1 MNDLTSKSFKKAFK
15 EAIDLF
21 NNQQWYEAHDAFEDI
36 WNDLVGDERQ
46 IVQGILQ
53 VSVSQFHLNKGNL
66 NGAMILLGEGL
77 GRIRNR
83 VSEDLEIDLVLLC
96 SSLESL
102 LNKLHLKIPLNESD
116 VPFLKKIKQKWN

>member
-1 MNDLTSKSFKKAFK
+1 MNDLTSKSFKESLK

-96 SSLESL
+96 NSLESL
-102 LNKLHLKIPLNESD
+102 LNKLHSKIPLNQSD
-116 VPFLKKIKQKWN
+116 VPFLKIIKTK

>member
-1 MNDLTSKSFKKAFK
+1 MNDLSSKRFKESLQ

-21 NNQQWYEAHDAFEDI
+21 NNQKWYEAHDAFEDI

-83 VSEDLEIDLVLLC
+83 VSEDLEIDLISLC
-96 SSLESL
+96 YCLESL
-102 LNKLHLKIPLNESD
+102 LNKLHTKTPINQSD
-116 VPFLKKIKQKWN
+116 VPFLKKIKR

>member
-1 MNDLTSKSFKKAFK
+1 MNDLTSQSFKASLQ

-21 NNQQWYEAHDAFEDI
+21 NNQKWYEAHDAFEDI

-77 GRIRNR
+77 GRIRNK
-83 VSEDLEIDLVLLC
+83 VSEDLEIDLILLC
-96 SSLESL
+96 TSLESL
-102 LNKLHLKIPLNESD
+102 LNKLHTNIPLNKSD
-116 VPFLKKIKQKWN
+116 VPFLRKIKK

>member
-1 MNDLTSKSFKKAFK
+1 MNDLTSKRFKDSLQ

-21 NNQQWYEAHDAFEDI
+21 NDQKWYEAHDAFEDI

-83 VSEDLEIDLVLLC
+83 SSEDLEIDLILLC
-96 SSLESL
+96 KSLESL
-102 LNKLHLKIPLNESD
+102 LNKLHTKVQLNEND
-116 VPFLKKIKQKWN
+116 VPFLKKIKR

>member
-1 MNDLTSKSFKKAFK
+1 MNDLTSKRFKDSLQ

-21 NNQQWYEAHDAFEDI
+21 NNQKWYEAHDAFEDI

-46 IVQGILQ
+46 IIQGILQ
-53 VSVSQFHLNKGNL
+53 VSVSQFHLSKGNL

-83 VSEDLEIDLVLLC
+83 VSEDLGIDLLLFC
-96 SSLESL
+96 SDLDLL
-102 LNKLHLKIPLNESD
+102 LNKLHRNIPLNEKD
-116 VPFLKKIKQKWN
+116 VPFLKIIR

>member
-1 MNDLTSKSFKKAFK
+1 MNDLTSKNFKKSLH

-21 NNQQWYEAHDAFEDI
+21 NNQKWYEAHDAFEDI

-77 GRIRNR
+77 GRIRNK
-83 VSEDLEIDLVLLC
+83 VSDDLEIDLVLLC

-102 LNKLHLKIPLNESD
+102 LNKLHTKIPLNQND
-116 VPFLKKIKQKWN
+116 VPFLKEIKR

>member
-1 MNDLTSKSFKKAFK
+1 MNDLTSKRFKESLE

-21 NNQQWYEAHDAFEDI
+21 NNQKWYEAHDAFEDI

-83 VSEDLEIDLVLLC
+83 VSEDLEIDLILLC
-96 SSLESL
+96 SSLEAL
-102 LNKLHLKIPLNESD
+102 LNKLHTNMPLNNND
-116 VPFLKKIKQKWN
+116 IPFLKKIKR

>member
-1 MNDLTSKSFKKAFK
+1 MNDLTSKRFKESLK

-21 NNQQWYEAHDAFEDI
+21 NNQKWYEAHDAFEDI

-83 VSEDLEIDLVLLC
+83 VSEDLGIDLLLFC
-96 SSLESL
+96 SILESL
-102 LNKLHLKIPLNESD
+102 LNKLHTNIPLNQSD
-116 VPFLKKIKQKWN
+116 IPFLKIIKK

>member
-1 MNDLTSKSFKKAFK
+1 MNDLTSKNFKKSLD

-21 NNQQWYEAHDAFEDI
+21 NNQKWYEAHDAFEDI

-66 NGAMILLGEGL
+66 NGAMILIGEGL

-83 VSEDLEIDLVLLC
+83 ASEDLEIDLKQLC
-96 SSLESL
+96 RSLESL
-102 LNKLHLKIPLNESD
+102 LSKLHSKTPLNQND
-116 VPFLKKIKQKWN
+116 VPFLKKL

>member
-1 MNDLTSKSFKKAFK
+1 MNDLNSKRFKESFQ

-21 NNQQWYEAHDAFEDI
+21 NNQKWYEAHDAFEDI

-66 NGAMILLGEGL
+66 NGAMILIGEGL
-77 GRIRNR
+77 GRIKNR
-83 VSEDLEIDLVLLC
+83 VSEDLEIDLILLC
-96 SSLESL
+96 NSLESL
-102 LNKLHLKIPLNESD
+102 LNKLHTNTPLNKSD
-116 VPFLKKIKQKWN
+116 VPFLKKIKR

>member
-1 MNDLTSKSFKKAFK
+1 MNDLTSKRFKDSLQ

-21 NNQQWYEAHDAFEDI
+21 NNQKWYEAHDAFEDI

-116 VPFLKKIKQKWN
+116 VPFLKKIKQK

>member
-1 MNDLTSKSFKKAFK
+1 MNDLTSKRFKDSLQ

-21 NNQQWYEAHDAFEDI
+21 NNQKWYEAHDAFEDI

-83 VSEDLEIDLVLLC
+83 SSEDLEIDLILLC
-96 SSLESL
+96 KSLESL
-102 LNKLHLKIPLNESD
+102 LNKLHTKVQLNEND
-116 VPFLKKIKQKWN
+116 VPFLKKIKR

>member
-1 MNDLTSKSFKKAFK
+1 MNDLTSQSFKESLQ

-21 NNQQWYEAHDAFEDI
+21 NNQKWYEAHDAFEDI

-77 GRIRNR
+77 GRIRNK
-83 VSEDLEIDLVLLC
+83 VSEDLEIDLILLC
-96 SSLESL
+96 ASLESL
-102 LNKLHLKIPLNESD
+102 LNKLHTNIPLNQSD
-116 VPFLKKIKQKWN
+116 VPFLRKIKK

>member
-1 MNDLTSKSFKKAFK
+1 MNDLTSKRFKESLQ

-21 NNQQWYEAHDAFEDI
+21 NNQKWYEAHDAFEDI

-46 IVQGILQ
+46 IIQGILQ

-83 VSEDLEIDLVLLC
+83 VSVELEIDLILLC

-102 LNKLHLKIPLNESD
+102 LHKLHTKTPINKSD
-116 VPFLKKIKQKWN
+116 VPFLKKLKR

>member
-1 MNDLTSKSFKKAFK
+1 MNDLSSKRFKESLQ

-21 NNQQWYEAHDAFEDI
+21 NNQKWYEAHDAFEDI

-66 NGAMILLGEGL
+66 NGAMILIGEGL
-77 GRIRNR
+77 GRIKNR

-96 SSLESL
+96 NSLESL
-102 LNKLHLKIPLNESD
+102 LNKLHTNTPLNKSD
-116 VPFLKKIKQKWN
+116 VPFLKKIKR

>member
-1 MNDLTSKSFKKAFK
+1 MNDLTSQRFKESLK

-21 NNQQWYEAHDAFEDI
+21 NNQKWYEAHDAFEDI

-83 VSEDLEIDLVLLC
+83 MSEDLEIDLILFC

-102 LNKLHLKIPLNESD
+102 LKKLHTKTPLNQND
-116 VPFLKKIKQKWN
+116 VPFLKKIKK

>member
-1 MNDLTSKSFKKAFK
+1 MNDLTSKRFKESLQ

-21 NNQQWYEAHDAFEDI
+21 NNQKWYEAHDAFEDI

-77 GRIRNR
+77 GRIRDK
-83 VSEDLEIDLVLLC
+83 VSEDLEIDLISFC
-96 SSLESL
+96 ISLESL
-102 LNKLHLKIPLNESD
+102 LDKLHAEIPLNQSD
-116 VPFLKKIKQKWN
+116 VPVLKKIKG

>member
-1 MNDLTSKSFKKAFK
+1 MNDLTSKRLKESLK

-21 NNQQWYEAHDAFEDI
+21 NNQKWYEAHDAFEDI

-77 GRIRNR
+77 GRIRNK
-83 VSEDLEIDLVLLC
+83 VSEDLEIDLISLC
-96 SSLESL
+96 ISLESL
-102 LNKLHLKIPLNESD
+102 LDKLHSEIPLNQKD
-116 VPFLKKIKQKWN
+116 VPFLKKIKG

>member
-1 MNDLTSKSFKKAFK
+1 MNDLTSKSFKESLQ

-21 NNQQWYEAHDAFEDI
+21 NNQKWYEAHDAFEDI

-66 NGAMILLGEGL
+66 NGAKILLGEGL
-77 GRIRNR
+77 GRIKYRA
-83 VSEDLEIDLVLLC
+83 SEDLEIDLISLC

-102 LNKLHLKIPLNESD
+102 LDKLHSEIPLSQSD
-116 VPFLKKIKQKWN
+116 VPFLKKI

>member
-1 MNDLTSKSFKKAFK
+1 MNDLTSKRFKDSLQ

-21 NNQQWYEAHDAFEDI
+21 NNQKWYEAHDAFEDI

-77 GRIRNR
+77 GRIKNK
-83 VSEDLEIDLVLLC
+83 VSEDLEIDLILFC
-96 SSLESL
+96 RSLESL
-102 LNKLHLKIPLNESD
+102 LNKLHTKSSLNQSD
-116 VPFLKKIKQKWN
+116 VPFLKKIKR

>member
-1 MNDLTSKSFKKAFK
+1 MNDLTSKRFKESLQ

-21 NNQQWYEAHDAFEDI
+21 NNQKWYEAHDAFEDI

-83 VSEDLEIDLVLLC
+83 VSEDLEIDLKSLC
-96 SSLESL
+96 GSLEIL
-102 LNKLHLKIPLNESD
+102 LNKLHTKTPLNQSD
-116 VPFLKKIKQKWN
+116 IPYLIKLKR

>member
-1 MNDLTSKSFKKAFK
+1 MNDLTSKDFINSLDNAL
-15 EAIDLF
+15 DLF
-21 NNQQWYEAHDAFEDI
+21 NKKKWYEAHDAFEDI

-53 VSVSQFHLNKGNL
+53 VSVSQFHLSKGNL

-83 VSEDLEIDLVLLC
+83 VSIDLGIDLILFC

-102 LNKLHLKIPLNESD
+102 LNKMHTKIPLNQSD
-116 VPFLKKIKQKWN
+116 IPFLKKIKR

>member
-1 MNDLTSKSFKKAFK
+1 MNDLTSKRFKESLH

-21 NNQQWYEAHDAFEDI
+21 NNQKWYEAHDAFEDI

-83 VSEDLEIDLVLLC
+83 VSEDLGIDLLLFC
-96 SSLESL
+96 SDLDLL
-102 LNKLHLKIPLNESD
+102 LNKLHRNIPLNEKD
-116 VPFLKKIKQKWN
+116 VPFLKIIR

>member
-1 MNDLTSKSFKKAFK
+1 MNDLTSKRFKDSLE

-21 NNQQWYEAHDAFEDI
+21 NNQKWYEAHDAFEDI

-77 GRIRNR
+77 GRIKNK
-83 VSEDLEIDLVLLC
+83 VSEDLEIDLILFC
-96 SSLESL
+96 NGLESL
-102 LNKLHLKIPLNESD
+102 LYKLHTKSSLNQSD
-116 VPFLKKIKQKWN
+116 VPFLKKIKR